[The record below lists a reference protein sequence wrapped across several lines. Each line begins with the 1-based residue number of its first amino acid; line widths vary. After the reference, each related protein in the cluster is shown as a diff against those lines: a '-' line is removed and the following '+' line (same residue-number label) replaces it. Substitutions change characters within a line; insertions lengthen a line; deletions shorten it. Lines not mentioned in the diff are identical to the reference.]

1 MRTPPIPCALPK
13 KKLSEAPKS
22 VDESHEIATETERA
36 AEEEAL
42 RREAHFE
49 CAVARLEGVSKGESQ
64 LLPTVLRCF
73 AIVHSMVRLRLLQRV
88 LLHQNGVP
96 NTQISFH
103 VARLEGVIP
112 NHVYNTNNASSQIH
126 HPST

>member
-1 MRTPPIPCALPK
+1 MLRRRVRTPPIPCALPK

-49 CAVARLEGVSKGESQ
+49 CAVLVWRVFLKGNPSYYQ
-64 LLPTVLRCF
+64 RYCGALPLCTVW
-73 AIVHSMVRLRLLQRV
+73 
-88 LLHQNGVP
+88 
-96 NTQISFH
+96 
-103 VARLEGVIP
+103 
-112 NHVYNTNNASSQIH
+112 
-126 HPST
+126 